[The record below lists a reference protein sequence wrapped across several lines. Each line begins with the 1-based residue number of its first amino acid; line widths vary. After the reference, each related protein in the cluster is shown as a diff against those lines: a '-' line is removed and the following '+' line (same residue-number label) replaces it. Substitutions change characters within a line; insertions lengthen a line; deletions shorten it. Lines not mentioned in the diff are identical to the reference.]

1 MVHNSSGPVAFELVL
16 RKSKI
21 LMIKIHETETE
32 RQTEKLGLYFP
43 SKSIVPKMQRSP
55 TRSYLLEFS
64 PPPSNPNLEKN

>member
-16 RKSKI
+16 KSKI
-21 LMIKIHETETE
+21 LMIKIHEIETE